1 MVETLLFIQTLLTSR
16 GSLAQAS
23 DRELVAR
30 TARGDGAALEV
41 LHKRYYAK
49 LYKLAL
55 VKVGNE
61 DDAHDIASE
70 AFLRA
75 VQNVLKLDPLSSAK
89 LYPWL
94 HTVVQN
100 LAVDHYRRTGQVEAV
115 SDTPESEDLLSLFER
130 IEDPGP
136 LPEDIVARKQV
147 QAAVRQALAS
157 LPEIQAQAVFY
168 RFIGEMSLAEIGEH
182 LGKSEGAVKSLLHRG
197 MLHLRGRVR
206 EMAEQRRRTARGDT
220 GRDVHGDTLTV
231 RR

>member
-1 MVETLLFIQTLLTSR
+1 MVETLFLAQVLLTSR
-16 GSLAQAS
+16 ASLAQAS

-30 TARGDGAALEV
+30 TARGDSTALEV

-49 LYKLAL
+49 LYRLAF
-55 VKVGNE
+55 VKVGNK

-75 VQNVLKLDPLSSAK
+75 VQNVLRLDPLSSAS

-100 LAVDHYRRTGQVEAV
+100 LAVDHYRWRGQVETV
-115 SDTPESEDLLSLFER
+115 SDTPESGDLLGVFER

-136 LPEDIVARKQV
+136 LPEDVVERKQV
-147 QAAVRQALAS
+147 QAAVRQALVS
-157 LPEIQAQAVFY
+157 LPEAQAQALSY

-197 MLHLRGRVR
+197 MLNLRAHIR
-206 EMAEQRRRTARGDT
+206 EMAEQRRRTITGDT

-231 RR
+231 HR